1 MDTLQVFI
9 DSISKIALIPQSISQ
24 DISPQSQPTAC
35 LDVLHKLGVVLIAL
49 FNFIFSIY
57 LYKTNK
63 ESQKIKDKKIN
74 RQNLLNILIL
84 NHKLDDFYEIF
95 ACIHM
100 ECKILLNIDIEEEKR
115 KEQANEKLE
124 ELFIQL
130 NLEFIITLR
139 AVDIK
144 LSDEILSIS
153 DELQSRLSEN
163 IFDNGVNLHVRDKY
177 NELIQTPIS
186 DAEIEILKKLYEF
199 S

>member
-1 MDTLQVFI
+1 V
-9 DSISKIALIPQSISQ
+9 
-24 DISPQSQPTAC
+24 
-35 LDVLHKLGVVLIAL
+35 KLGVVLIAL
-49 FNFIFSIY
+49 FNLIFSIY

-63 ESQKIKDKKIN
+63 INQKIKDMKVN

-84 NHKLDDFYEIF
+84 NHKLNDFYKIF
-95 ACIHM
+95 ACIHT
-100 ECKILLNIDIEEEKR
+100 ECQILLNTEIGEEKR
-115 KEQANEKLE
+115 KEQANGKLE

-130 NLEFIITLR
+130 NLEFITTLR

-153 DELQSRLSEN
+153 DTLQSKLSEN

-177 NELIQTPIS
+177 DELIQTPIS
-186 DAEIEILKKLYEF
+186 NAEIEILKKLYEF

>member
-1 MDTLQVFI
+1 MDTLQLVI
-9 DSISKIALIPQSISQ
+9 DSISKIAIIPQSISQ
-24 DISPQSQPTAC
+24 GISPQPIAC
-35 LDVLHKLGVVLIAL
+35 LDALHKLGVVLIAL
-49 FNFIFSIY
+49 FNLIFSIY

-63 ESQKIKDKKIN
+63 IKDMKVN

-84 NHKLDDFYEIF
+84 NHKLNDFYKIF
-95 ACIHM
+95 ACIHT
-100 ECKILLNIDIEEEKR
+100 ECQILLNTEIGEEKR
-115 KEQANEKLE
+115 KEQANGKLE

-130 NLEFIITLR
+130 NLEFITTLR

-153 DELQSRLSEN
+153 DTLQSKLSEN

-177 NELIQTPIS
+177 DELIQTPIS
-186 DAEIEILKKLYEF
+186 NAEIEILKKLYEF

>member
-1 MDTLQVFI
+1 MDTLQLVI
-9 DSISKIALIPQSISQ
+9 DSISKIAIIPQSISLG
-24 DISPQSQPTAC
+24 ISPQPIAC
-35 LDVLHKLGVVLIAL
+35 LDALHKLGVVLIAL
-49 FNFIFSIY
+49 FNLIFSIY

-63 ESQKIKDKKIN
+63 INQKIKDMKVN

-84 NHKLDDFYEIF
+84 NHKLNDFYKIF
-95 ACIHM
+95 ACIHT
-100 ECKILLNIDIEEEKR
+100 ECQILLNTEIGEEKR
-115 KEQANEKLE
+115 KEQANGKLE

-130 NLEFIITLR
+130 NLEFITTLR

-153 DELQSRLSEN
+153 DTLQSKLSEN

-177 NELIQTPIS
+177 DELIQTPIS
-186 DAEIEILKKLYEF
+186 NAEIEILKKLYEF

>member
-1 MDTLQVFI
+1 MDTLQLVI
-9 DSISKIALIPQSISQ
+9 DSISKIAIIPPSISQ
-24 DISPQSQPTAC
+24 GISPQPIAG
-35 LDVLHKLGVVLIAL
+35 LDALHKLGVVLIAL
-49 FNFIFSIY
+49 FNLIFSIY

-63 ESQKIKDKKIN
+63 INQKIKDMKVN

-84 NHKLDDFYEIF
+84 NHKLNDFYKIF
-95 ACIHM
+95 ACIHT
-100 ECKILLNIDIEEEKR
+100 ECQILLNTEIGEEKR
-115 KEQANEKLE
+115 KEQANGKLE

-130 NLEFIITLR
+130 NLEFITTLR

-153 DELQSRLSEN
+153 DTLQSKLSEN

-177 NELIQTPIS
+177 DELIQTPIS
-186 DAEIEILKKLYEF
+186 NAEIEILKKLYEF

>member
-1 MDTLQVFI
+1 MDTLQLVI
-9 DSISKIALIPQSISQ
+9 DSISKIAIIPLSICQ
-24 DISPQSQPTAC
+24 GISPQPIAC
-35 LDVLHKLGVVLIAL
+35 LDALHKLGVVLIAL
-49 FNFIFSIY
+49 FNLIFSIY

-63 ESQKIKDKKIN
+63 INQKIKDMKVN

-84 NHKLDDFYEIF
+84 NHKLNDFYKIF
-95 ACIHM
+95 ACIHT
-100 ECKILLNIDIEEEKR
+100 ECQILLNTEIGEEKR
-115 KEQANEKLE
+115 KEQANGKLE

-130 NLEFIITLR
+130 NLEFITTLR

-153 DELQSRLSEN
+153 DTLQSKLSEN

-177 NELIQTPIS
+177 DELIQTPIS
-186 DAEIEILKKLYEF
+186 NAEIEILKKLYEF

>member
-1 MDTLQVFI
+1 MDTLQLVI
-9 DSISKIALIPQSISQ
+9 DSISKIAIIPQSISQ
-24 DISPQSQPTAC
+24 GISPQPIAY
-35 LDVLHKLGVVLIAL
+35 LDALHKLGVVLIAL
-49 FNFIFSIY
+49 FNLIFSIY

-63 ESQKIKDKKIN
+63 INQKIKDMKVN

-84 NHKLDDFYEIF
+84 NHKLNDFYKIF
-95 ACIHM
+95 ACIHT
-100 ECKILLNIDIEEEKR
+100 ECQILLNTEIGEEKR
-115 KEQANEKLE
+115 KEQANGKLE

-130 NLEFIITLR
+130 NLEFITTLR

-153 DELQSRLSEN
+153 DTLQSKLSEN

-177 NELIQTPIS
+177 DELIQTPIS
-186 DAEIEILKKLYEF
+186 NAEIEILKKLYEF

>member
-1 MDTLQVFI
+1 MDTLQLVI
-9 DSISKIALIPQSISQ
+9 DSISKIAIIPQSISQ
-24 DISPQSQPTAC
+24 GISPQPIAC
-35 LDVLHKLGVVLIAL
+35 LDALHKLGVVLIAL
-49 FNFIFSIY
+49 FNLIFSIY

-63 ESQKIKDKKIN
+63 INQKIKDMKVN

-84 NHKLDDFYEIF
+84 NHKLNDFYKIF
-95 ACIHM
+95 ACIHT
-100 ECKILLNIDIEEEKR
+100 ECQILLNTEIGEEKR
-115 KEQANEKLE
+115 KEQANGELE

-130 NLEFIITLR
+130 NLEFITTLR

-153 DELQSRLSEN
+153 DTLQSKLSEN

-177 NELIQTPIS
+177 DELIQTPIS
-186 DAEIEILKKLYEF
+186 NAEIEILKKLYEF

>member
-1 MDTLQVFI
+1 MDTLQLVI
-9 DSISKIALIPQSISQ
+9 DSISKIAIIPQSISQ
-24 DISPQSQPTAC
+24 GISPQPIAC
-35 LDVLHKLGVVLIAL
+35 LDALHKLGVVLIAL
-49 FNFIFSIY
+49 FNLIFSIY

-63 ESQKIKDKKIN
+63 INQKIKDMKVN

-84 NHKLDDFYEIF
+84 NHKLNDFYKIF
-95 ACIHM
+95 ACIHT
-100 ECKILLNIDIEEEKR
+100 EIGEEKR
-115 KEQANEKLE
+115 KEQANGKLE

-130 NLEFIITLR
+130 NLEFITTLR

-153 DELQSRLSEN
+153 DTLQSKLSEN

-177 NELIQTPIS
+177 DELIQTPIS
-186 DAEIEILKKLYEF
+186 NAEIEILKKLYEF

>member
-1 MDTLQVFI
+1 MDTLQLVI
-9 DSISKIALIPQSISQ
+9 DSISKIAIIPQSIIQ
-24 DISPQSQPTAC
+24 GISPEPIAC
-35 LDVLHKLGVVLIAL
+35 LNVLYKLGVVLIAL
-49 FNFIFSIY
+49 FNLIFSIY

-63 ESQKIKDKKIN
+63 INQKIKDMKVN

-84 NHKLDDFYEIF
+84 NHKLNDFYKIF
-95 ACIHM
+95 ACIHT
-100 ECKILLNIDIEEEKR
+100 ECQILLNTEIGEEKR
-115 KEQANEKLE
+115 KEQANGKLE

-130 NLEFIITLR
+130 NLEFITTLR

-153 DELQSRLSEN
+153 DTLQSKLSEN

-177 NELIQTPIS
+177 DELIQTPIS
-186 DAEIEILKKLYEF
+186 NAEIEILKKLYEF

>member
-1 MDTLQVFI
+1 MDTLQLVI
-9 DSISKIALIPQSISQ
+9 DSISKIAIIPQSISQ
-24 DISPQSQPTAC
+24 GISPQPSGC
-35 LDVLHKLGVVLIAL
+35 LDALHKLGVVLIAL
-49 FNFIFSIY
+49 FNLIFSIY

-63 ESQKIKDKKIN
+63 INQKIKDMKVN

-84 NHKLDDFYEIF
+84 NHKLNDFYKIF
-95 ACIHM
+95 ACIHT
-100 ECKILLNIDIEEEKR
+100 ECQILLNTEIGEEKR
-115 KEQANEKLE
+115 KEQANGKLE

-130 NLEFIITLR
+130 NLEFITTLR

-153 DELQSRLSEN
+153 DTLQSKLSEN

-177 NELIQTPIS
+177 DELIQTPIS
-186 DAEIEILKKLYEF
+186 NAEIEILKKLYEF

>member
-1 MDTLQVFI
+1 MDTLQLVI
-9 DSISKIALIPQSISQ
+9 DSISKIAIIPQSICQ
-24 DISPQSQPTAC
+24 GISPQPIAC
-35 LDVLHKLGVVLIAL
+35 LDALHKLGVVLIAL
-49 FNFIFSIY
+49 FNLIFSIY

-63 ESQKIKDKKIN
+63 INQKIKDMKVN

-84 NHKLDDFYEIF
+84 NHKLNDFYKIF
-95 ACIHM
+95 ACIHT
-100 ECKILLNIDIEEEKR
+100 ECQILLNTEIGEEKR
-115 KEQANEKLE
+115 KEQANGKLE

-130 NLEFIITLR
+130 NLEFITTLR

-153 DELQSRLSEN
+153 DTLQSKLSEN

-177 NELIQTPIS
+177 DELIQTPIS
-186 DAEIEILKKLYEF
+186 NAEIEILKKLYEF

>member
-1 MDTLQVFI
+1 MDTLQLVI
-9 DSISKIALIPQSISQ
+9 DSISKIAIIPHSISQ
-24 DISPQSQPTAC
+24 GTSPQPIAC
-35 LDVLHKLGVVLIAL
+35 LDALHKLGVVLIAL
-49 FNFIFSIY
+49 FNLIFSIY

-63 ESQKIKDKKIN
+63 INQKIKDMKVN

-84 NHKLDDFYEIF
+84 NHKLNDFYKIF
-95 ACIHM
+95 ACIHT
-100 ECKILLNIDIEEEKR
+100 ECQILLNTEIGEEKR
-115 KEQANEKLE
+115 KEQANGKLE

-130 NLEFIITLR
+130 NLEFITTLR

-153 DELQSRLSEN
+153 DTLQSKLSEN

-177 NELIQTPIS
+177 DELIQTPIS
-186 DAEIEILKKLYEF
+186 NAEIEILKKLYEF

>member
-1 MDTLQVFI
+1 MDTLQLVI
-9 DSISKIALIPQSISQ
+9 DSISKIAIIPQSISQ
-24 DISPQSQPTAC
+24 GISPQPIVC
-35 LDVLHKLGVVLIAL
+35 LDALHKLGVVLIAL
-49 FNFIFSIY
+49 FNLIFSIY

-63 ESQKIKDKKIN
+63 INQKIKDMKVN

-84 NHKLDDFYEIF
+84 NHKLNDFYKIF
-95 ACIHM
+95 ACIHT
-100 ECKILLNIDIEEEKR
+100 ECQILLNTEIGEEKR
-115 KEQANEKLE
+115 KEQANGKLE

-130 NLEFIITLR
+130 NLEFITTLR

-153 DELQSRLSEN
+153 DTLQSKLSEN

-177 NELIQTPIS
+177 DELIQPPIS
-186 DAEIEILKKLYEF
+186 NAEIEILKKLYEF

>member
-1 MDTLQVFI
+1 MDTLQWVI
-9 DSISKIALIPQSISQ
+9 DSISKIAIIPQSISQ
-24 DISPQSQPTAC
+24 GISPQPIVC
-35 LDVLHKLGVVLIAL
+35 LDALHKLGVVLIAL
-49 FNFIFSIY
+49 FNLIFSIY

-63 ESQKIKDKKIN
+63 INQKIKDMKVN

-84 NHKLDDFYEIF
+84 NHKLNDFYKIF
-95 ACIHM
+95 ACIHT
-100 ECKILLNIDIEEEKR
+100 ECQILLNTEIGEEKR
-115 KEQANEKLE
+115 KEQANGKLE

-130 NLEFIITLR
+130 NLEFITTLR

-153 DELQSRLSEN
+153 DTLQSKLSEN

-177 NELIQTPIS
+177 DELIQTPIS
-186 DAEIEILKKLYEF
+186 NAEIEILKKLYEF

>member
-1 MDTLQVFI
+1 MDTLQLVI
-9 DSISKIALIPQSISQ
+9 DSISKIAIIPQSISQ
-24 DISPQSQPTAC
+24 GISPQPIVC
-35 LDVLHKLGVVLIAL
+35 LDALHKLGVVLIAL
-49 FNFIFSIY
+49 FNLIFSIY

-63 ESQKIKDKKIN
+63 INQKIKDMKVN

-84 NHKLDDFYEIF
+84 NHKLNDFYKIF
-95 ACIHM
+95 ACIHT
-100 ECKILLNIDIEEEKR
+100 ECQILLNTEIGEEKR
-115 KEQANEKLE
+115 KEQANGKLE

-130 NLEFIITLR
+130 NLEFITTLR

-153 DELQSRLSEN
+153 DTLQSKLSEN

-177 NELIQTPIS
+177 DELIQTPIS
-186 DAEIEILKKLYEF
+186 NAEIEILKKLYEF

>member
-1 MDTLQVFI
+1 MDTLQLVI
-9 DSISKIALIPQSISQ
+9 DSISKIAIIPQSISQ
-24 DISPQSQPTAC
+24 GISPLPIAC
-35 LDVLHKLGVVLIAL
+35 LDALHKLGVVLIAL
-49 FNFIFSIY
+49 FNLIFSIY

-63 ESQKIKDKKIN
+63 INQKIKDMKVN

-84 NHKLDDFYEIF
+84 NHKLNDFYKIF
-95 ACIHM
+95 ACIHT
-100 ECKILLNIDIEEEKR
+100 ECQILLNTEIGEEKR
-115 KEQANEKLE
+115 KEQANGKLE

-130 NLEFIITLR
+130 NLEFITTLR

-153 DELQSRLSEN
+153 DTLQSKLSEN

-177 NELIQTPIS
+177 DELIQTPIS
-186 DAEIEILKKLYEF
+186 NAEIEILKKLYEF